1 MRAERAVFTD
11 RGGRRQRLRWPGRWF
26 RQVKAQPLMGLDP
39 DHSPVGPPAA
49 DIVAQ
54 DVIIDQ
60 FDPAKNDPVC
70 NMQDFFQLFWGYGV
84 EIARHFYHLLS
95 NRIIQQLFRAVNG

>member
-1 MRAERAVFTD
+1 MREERAVFTD
-11 RGGRRQRLRWPGRWF
+11 CRGRWQQLRRPGRWL

-49 DIVAQ
+49 EIVAQ
-54 DVIIDQ
+54 DVTIDQ
-60 FDPAKNDPVC
+60 LDPAKNDPVC
-70 NMQDFFQLFWGYGV
+70 NMQDFFQLLLGYGV

-95 NRIIQQLFRAVNG
+95 NWIIQQLFCAVNG